1 MNAVKHI
8 LMTVCT
14 GIVLWLMTLVGGLAW
29 AMFSTPRA
37 AGSAQRRSGEP
48 STSRQAPPRTG
59 S

>member
-29 AMFSTPRA
+29 AMFSTP
-37 AGSAQRRSGEP
+37 GSR
-48 STSRQAPPRTG
+48 
-59 S
+59 